1 MSPVIVFR
9 LNHLK
14 GTAEALA
21 VDLSRLNILR
31 GTKTALLTPERYDE
45 HPRPYICQSVPGGH
59 LLIGQSV
66 GQPASL
72 SFR

>member
-21 VDLSRLNILR
+21 VNLSRLNILR

-45 HPRPYICQSVPGGH
+45 HPPFLTY
-59 LLIGQSV
+59 
-66 GQPASL
+66 ASPSPEATYL
-72 SFR
+72 